1 MPLYQFSCTDKKC
14 AKAKMVMEFI
24 VPLSM
29 HDSEVKCPKC
39 GKPLEKML
47 SAPFFKIK

>member
-1 MPLYQFSCTDKKC
+1 MPLYTYTCETKKC
-14 AKAKMVMEFI
+14 EKSKVYMEFI

-29 HDSEVKCPKC
+29 HDTEVKCPKC
-39 GKPLEKML
+39 GKPLTKML

>member
-1 MPLYQFSCTDKKC
+1 MPLYSYTCDSKKC
-14 AKAKMVMEFI
+14 PKSNMVLEFI

-29 HDSEVKCPKC
+29 HDAEVKCPKC
-39 GKPLEKML
+39 GKPLSKLL